1 MRSKGFAGKNF
12 LMRKFPYDSSPSP
25 TFPAPKLAS
34 WIGIG

>member
-12 LMRKFPYDSSPSP
+12 LTRKFRYDSSPSP